1 MKFQQ
6 NAIVEAW
13 NNRMNTDVGQV
24 AQQIANR
31 YRHYIN
37 EEDSQMTTW
46 ALIIKK
52 DYYYFE

>member
-52 DYYYFE
+52 EYYYFE